1 MDVPEPEQTPF
12 TAVTAQTSKLARVS
26 FSMLIFNLFRE
37 VSEETRGG
45 KRCAFVFKAQLLTCD
60 GSVLAI
66 PNLSR
71 CLYAFH
77 GIPLGRDCCP
87 SPSLLLEDR
96 YGSGMVHWYAI
107 VQSENIENTYM
118 LSYLSTY
125 PPTYPLIASSI
136 IG

>member
-1 MDVPEPEQTPF
+1 MDDD
-12 TAVTAQTSKLARVS
+12 AQ
-26 FSMLIFNLFRE
+26 LFLE
-37 VSEETRGG
+37 I
-45 KRCAFVFKAQLLTCD
+45 QLLTCD

-125 PPTYPLIASSI
+125 HLPTHLPSTASSI
-136 IG
+136 ANRQ

>member
-66 PNLSR
+66 PNLS
-71 CLYAFH
+71 
-77 GIPLGRDCCP
+77 
-87 SPSLLLEDR
+87 
-96 YGSGMVHWYAI
+96 
-107 VQSENIENTYM
+107 
-118 LSYLSTY
+118 
-125 PPTYPLIASSI
+125 
-136 IG
+136 